1 MKLLSSI
8 LLLTFAFAL
17 GCNQDTAK
25 TRDEAAKATSQAKQ
39 EAKEAGKEIKEGA
52 ERAREQ
58 GKAIS
63 EGVREGLKSDSK
75 TPQKQK

>member
-1 MKLLSSI
+1 MKPLSAI
-8 LLLTFAFAL
+8 LLFTFALTL

-25 TRDEAAKATSQAKQ
+25 TRDDAAKATSQVKQ
-39 EAKEAGKEIKEGA
+39 EAKEASKEIKEGA
-52 ERAREQ
+52 EKAREQ

-63 EGVREGLKSDSK
+63 EGVRDGLKSDSK